1 MLYIKYIC
9 KYTYVWMHMICLF
22 RANNVNDLKKKRFFF
37 FFFSLSSSPPPLP
50 SFNIPSFPPPRPP
63 PPSS

>member
-37 FFFSLSSSPPPLP
+37 FFFSLSSSPPPSALL
-50 SFNIPSFPPPRPP
+50 
-63 PPSS
+63 